1 MWVPLGVK
9 YHIPIDIFYKLN
21 PKKMLRYQPY
31 LSEWLKQSKHEENE
45 TGWVNGIYVAKAV
58 SAAVFPK
65 QAKYPEEVINLFG
78 SSQSGSSDEEAYVL
92 TDADRFAGFAIQF
105 NKSNE
110 SRFNRKPTIDAD
122 VISVDGQDVA
132 KTAEGP
138 DE

>member
-45 TGWVNGIYVAKAV
+45 TGWVNGIYVTKAV
-58 SAAVFPK
+58 AAVLAK
-65 QAKYPEEVINLFG
+65 QAKYPEEVIDLFG
-78 SSQSGSSDEEAYVL
+78 SGQSRSSEEEAYVL

-110 SRFNRKPTIDAD
+110 SRFNTKPTIDAD

-132 KTAEGP
+132 KTADGP

>member
-31 LSEWLKQSKHEENE
+31 LSEWLKQSKHEESE
-45 TGWVNGIYVAKAV
+45 TGWVNGIYVTKAV
-58 SAAVFPK
+58 AAVLAK
-65 QAKYPEEVINLFG
+65 QAKYPEEVIDLFG
-78 SSQSGSSDEEAYVL
+78 NSQSRSGDEEAYVL

-110 SRFNRKPTIDAD
+110 SRFDTKPTIDAD
-122 VISVDGQDVA
+122 VVSVDGQDVA
-132 KTAEGP
+132 KTADSP

>member
-9 YHIPIDIFYKLN
+9 YHIPIDIFYTLN

-31 LSEWLKQSKHEENE
+31 LSEWLKQSKHEESE
-45 TGWVNGIYVAKAV
+45 TGWVNGIYVTKAV
-58 SAAVFPK
+58 AAVLAK
-65 QAKYPEEVINLFG
+65 QAKYPEEVIDLFG
-78 SSQSGSSDEEAYVL
+78 SSQSRSSDEEAYVL

-110 SRFNRKPTIDAD
+110 HRFDKPTIDAD

-132 KTAEGP
+132 KDAESP